1 MASNGKGIEKQLFAL
16 FLVAL
21 GGWLLHIRIHPFAD
35 NPPNYVPFIFGIIS
49 VFFVPILLSFKQ
61 TFLIGYLLNGFSVV
75 IGVVAMV
82 TFSVSGLSSP
92 VTFSE
97 VVLRTTLPHNLILL
111 SRLFIGQMVL
121 FHYYPTGMGRMFTG
135 WWWARHFVY
144 VGSVFAVGHLLW
156 R

>member
-1 MASNGKGIEKQLFAL
+1 MASNNKGIEKQLFAL

-21 GGWLLHIRIHPFAD
+21 GGWLLHLRIHPFAG
-35 NPPNYVPFIFGIIS
+35 NPTNYIPFVFGLLS

-75 IGVVAMV
+75 IGVVVMA
-82 TFSVSGLSSP
+82 TFSISGLSEP
-92 VTFSE
+92 ITLSE
-97 VVLRTTLPHNLILL
+97 LMLKTTLPHNLILL
-111 SRLFIGQMVL
+111 SKLFIGQMIL
-121 FHYYPTGMGRMFTG
+121 HYYHPTGLGRMFTA

-144 VGSVFAVGHLLW
+144 VGTVFAVGHLLW

>member
-1 MASNGKGIEKQLFAL
+1 MASKKGIELPLFAL
-16 FLVAL
+16 FFVAL

-35 NPPNYVPFIFGIIS
+35 DSTNFIPFIFGIIS
-49 VFFVPILLSFKQ
+49 IFFVPILLSFKG

-82 TFSVSGLSSP
+82 TFSASGLSSP

-97 VVLRTTLPHNLILL
+97 VVFRTTLPHNLILL
-111 SRLFIGQMVL
+111 SKLFLGQMVL
-121 FHYYPTGMGRMFTG
+121 FHYYPMGLGRMFTG

>member
-21 GGWLLHIRIHPFAD
+21 GGWLLHLRFHPFAD
-35 NPPNYVPFIFGIIS
+35 NLPNYVPFIFGLIS
-49 VFFVPILLSFKQ
+49 VFFVPILLSFRE

-82 TFSVSGLSSP
+82 TFSLSGLSNP
-92 VTFSE
+92 VSFSD

-111 SRLFIGQMVL
+111 SKLFIGQMVL
-121 FHYYPTGMGRMFTG
+121 FHYYPTGLGRVFTA

-144 VGSVFAVGHLLW
+144 VATVFAVGHLVIG
-156 R
+156 